1 MKVDDLILQL
11 QDLINDAKSMP
22 FSGGKVLVS
31 SDEVYDIIDQIQ
43 DAMPAEVRQAKNIVA
58 DRKQIL
64 TEANRESESIIHA
77 AEERRKSM
85 LNQNEIVRE
94 AQARAR
100 EIIEDAKQKSLQIR
114 KATSNYVDNIM
125 KRTEETLT
133 GVIKKT
139 DESLNAQLDEVRKT
153 RAGIANSQK
162 KKDYT
167 SYSICRG
174 DDSIR
179 PHAFKK
185 GDKEREP

>member
-64 TEANRESESIIHA
+64 TEANRESENIIRA

-162 KKDYT
+162 KKD
-167 SYSICRG
+167 
-174 DDSIR
+174 
-179 PHAFKK
+179 
-185 GDKEREP
+185 